1 MDLTLLNLEVFKMAR
16 KTRELRLSQAQALHD
31 MYTGANLTDDFRYS
45 FICDMISRLSRNTST
60 STKQRNWI
68 DSLIEEGVPAPKG
81 DPVLLARIE
90 AAQAV
95 TGMKEYDI
103 NILSEFAGK
112 IRRGWDLSEKQTT
125 WMSKLL
131 TEADRLVE
139 EGPFTIDEE
148 ITEKLRLC
156 LRLAK
161 GYSSTYWATHG
172 GTYKALA
179 SVEAHLAGTS
189 TTDEWCVNKLMV
201 SMAGRLREVTETPYV
216 SPGRPCW
223 VRVRNEDTNF
233 GHNMYNWDLGVVAGS
248 PEVDEHGRI
257 VYPVLTATG
266 SLQMATQDELAK
278 RNPNK

>member
-1 MDLTLLNLEVFKMAR
+1 MAR
-16 KTRELRLSQAQALHD
+16 KSRELRLSQSRELFAA
-31 MYTGANLTDDFRYS
+31 YTEAGLVDDFRYS
-45 FICDMISRLSRNTST
+45 FIRDMISRLDRNRGTT
-60 STKQRNWI
+60 TKQRNWI

-81 DPVLLARIE
+81 DPVLLTRIE

-95 TGMKEYDI
+95 VGMKEYDT
-103 NILSEFAGK
+103 NILGEFAGK
-112 IRRGWDLSEKQTT
+112 IRRGWDLSEKQTA
-125 WMSKLL
+125 WMQKLL
-131 TEADRLVE
+131 DEANRLAV

-148 ITEKLRLC
+148 TTEKLHIC

-172 GTYKALA
+172 GTGKALA
-179 SVEAHLAGTS
+179 SVEAHLAGTGI
-189 TTDEWCVNKLMV
+189 TDEWCVNKLMK

-216 SPGRPCW
+216 TPDKPCW

-248 PEVDEHGRI
+248 PEVDDHGRI

-266 SLQMATQDELAK
+266 SLQMATQNELAK